1 MSEYR
6 LEMHDVV
13 KTFPGVKALDGAQL
27 KLRPGTVHALMG
39 ENGAGKSTL
48 MKCMFGIYHMDEGEV
63 LYEGE
68 KVQIKG
74 PLDALNKG
82 IAMVHQEL
90 QPIPERSIGE
100 NIYVGRYPTKKVG
113 PLTLIDHEKM
123 YEDAAKVLE
132 EVHLNFEPKAKLG
145 SLSVSQMQLV
155 EIAKAISKNCKVL
168 IMDEPSAAIAVAEV
182 ENMFRIIRQLKKQ
195 GVTIIYISHRMDEV
209 FEISDRVS
217 ILRDGRFVATRKIGE
232 VSRQDLINMMVGR
245 ELTESFPGRNVKPG
259 EVVFE
264 VKHLSGNGDFD
275 INFHL
280 RKGEILGL
288 AGLVGAGRTELAK
301 MLFGDVKPTS
311 GEIIVKGNVVKFSD
325 TSKAIEAGIGLIPE
339 DRKKEGAFL
348 GYSIQWNI
356 PCMSLK
362 RISRAFV
369 IDKKEA
375 NRLADE
381 YVEKLRIKT
390 PTVKQLVRNL
400 SGGNQQKVVVAKVLA
415 AHTDILIFDE
425 PTRGIDVGAKQ
436 EIYHLMNELVEQ
448 GMSIIMISSEM
459 EELLGMSDRVMVLY
473 EGRIS
478 GELSKEEFSQSR
490 VLELASGL

>member
-1 MSEYR
+1 MGNI
-6 LEMHDVV
+6 LELQNIT
-13 KTFPGVKALDGAQL
+13 KIYPGVVALDHVSMSFE
-27 KLRPGTVHALMG
+27 PGEIHSIMG
-39 ENGAGKSTL
+39 ENGAGKST
-48 MKCMFGIYHMDEGEV
+48 MIKIIAGAINATSGQVIIDGNS
-63 LYEGE
+63 YE
-68 KVQIKG
+68 KLT
-74 PLDALNKG
+74 PALAKEKG
-82 IAMVHQEL
+82 IGVIYQEFNL
-90 QPIPERSIGE
+90 VPSMSVAE
-100 NIYVGRYPTKKVG
+100 NIFLGDKTGNAIMPDFDLMHQRTAEIMDSFGVNIDSHRMVG
-113 PLTLIDHEKM
+113 D
-123 YEDAAKVLE
+123 
-132 EVHLNFEPKAKLG
+132 
-145 SLSVSQMQLV
+145 LSTAQQQLV

-182 ENMFRIIRQLKKQ
+182 ENMFRIVRQLKSQ

-209 FEISDRVS
+209 FDISDRVS
-217 ILRDGRFVATRKIGE
+217 ILRDGKYVDTKKIGD

-245 ELTESFPGRNVKPG
+245 ELTESFPGRDVKLG
-259 EVVFE
+259 ETVFE
-264 VKHLSGNGDFD
+264 VKHLTGNGDFD
-275 INFHL
+275 INLHL

-301 MLFGDVKPTS
+301 MLFGDVKPVS
-311 GEIIVKGNVVKFSD
+311 GEIIVKGKPVKFSD

-356 PCMSLK
+356 PCMSLR
-362 RISRAFV
+362 RISKASV
-369 IDKKEA
+369 IDQKEA
-375 NRLADE
+375 DRLADE

-415 AHTDILIFDE
+415 AQTDILIFDE

-473 EGRIS
+473 EGRVT
-478 GELSKEEFSQSR
+478 GELSREEFSQSR
-490 VLELASGL
+490 VLELASGM